1 MLRMNL
7 SISLIIWVKNYSE
20 DNSFSFLMDL
30 EIKKS
35 VISGVINQHCIVW
48 TIMSL
53 KENHSGGRIVIAI
66 KNSRWTKI
74 FLSSLHTNCAKLWLN
89 DVNSWK
95 VQMQYVLL
103 LCQNK
108 TLLSLWILICL
119 GKFKRPPLAF
129 PRFVKLHNYESVH
142 LCKNLHAHFCTV
154 WLNW

>member
-1 MLRMNL
+1 
-7 SISLIIWVKNYSE
+7 
-20 DNSFSFLMDL
+20 
-30 EIKKS
+30 
-35 VISGVINQHCIVW
+35 
-48 TIMSL
+48 MSL

-66 KNSRWTKI
+66 KNLRWTKI
-74 FLSSLHTNCAKLWLN
+74 FLSSSHTNCAKLWLN

-154 WLNW
+154 WLTLAKINLLCMKNAGTQWTMVSYLKKINKN